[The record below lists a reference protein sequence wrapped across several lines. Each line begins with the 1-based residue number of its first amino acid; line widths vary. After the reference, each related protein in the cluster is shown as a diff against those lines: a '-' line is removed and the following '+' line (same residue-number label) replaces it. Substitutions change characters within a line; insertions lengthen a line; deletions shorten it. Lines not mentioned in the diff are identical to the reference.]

1 MEEEAEGKSD
11 STKAQ
16 EERISIN
23 RISSLRENNF
33 TAEQLLIGN
42 RSSPASSI
50 QGARRGDVE
59 EACAHLAILE
69 EGPPKRLA
77 VRGLRRS
84 PSSKGNPNR
93 GLSLRAR
100 HHKED

>member
-1 MEEEAEGKSD
+1 MEEEAERKSD
-11 STKAQ
+11 STKTQ
-16 EERISIN
+16 EERISIY

-50 QGARRGDVE
+50 QGARRGDLE
-59 EACAHLAILE
+59 GTCAHLAIL
-69 EGPPKRLA
+69 A
-77 VRGLRRS
+77 VPGLRRS
-84 PSSKGNPNR
+84 PSSKGNPNC

>member
-1 MEEEAEGKSD
+1 MK
-11 STKAQ
+11 K
-16 EERISIN
+16 
-23 RISSLRENNF
+23 NNN
-33 TAEQLLIGN
+33 IK
-42 RSSPASSI
+42 I

-59 EACAHLAILE
+59 GACAHLAILE
-69 EGPPKRLA
+69 EEPQKKLA
-77 VRGLRRS
+77 MPGLCKS